1 MGFWID
7 DQGLF
12 LSAPEFKDGSLDIDN
27 AIPVYDWENFDE
39 LTPHHHLTHLMHVN
53 QMCILKRDHNNLIIM
68 QEFLEM
74 PKPNG
79 INIELTPTQFDYLYE
94 VIMFAYEMEVPEQK
108 GWDVQTY
115 DNMVDNVTN
124 GKSTILSNDV
134 KGIMPL
140 K

>member
-1 MGFWID
+1 
-7 DQGLF
+7 
-12 LSAPEFKDGSLDIDN
+12 
-27 AIPVYDWENFDE
+27 
-39 LTPHHHLTHLMHVN
+39 MH
-53 QMCILKRDHNNLIIM
+53 RTLIIM

-74 PKPNG
+74 RKPNG

-134 KGIMPL
+134 KGIMPI
-140 K
+140 

>member
-1 MGFWID
+1 
-7 DQGLF
+7 
-12 LSAPEFKDGSLDIDN
+12 
-27 AIPVYDWENFDE
+27 
-39 LTPHHHLTHLMHVN
+39 MH
-53 QMCILKRDHNNLIIM
+53 RTLIIM

-74 PKPNG
+74 SKPNG
-79 INIELTPTQFDYLYE
+79 ICIELTPTQFDYLYE

-140 K
+140 N

>member
-1 MGFWID
+1 M
-7 DQGLF
+7 
-12 LSAPEFKDGSLDIDN
+12 
-27 AIPVYDWENFDE
+27 
-39 LTPHHHLTHLMHVN
+39 
-53 QMCILKRDHNNLIIM
+53 HNNLIIM

-74 PKPNG
+74 SKRNG
-79 INIELTPTQFDYLYE
+79 ISIELTPTQSDYLYE

-140 K
+140 N

>member
-1 MGFWID
+1 
-7 DQGLF
+7 
-12 LSAPEFKDGSLDIDN
+12 
-27 AIPVYDWENFDE
+27 
-39 LTPHHHLTHLMHVN
+39 
-53 QMCILKRDHNNLIIM
+53 M

-79 INIELTPTQFDYLYE
+79 INIELTPTQYDYLYE

-124 GKSTILSNDV
+124 GKSTILSNAV